1 MEACDGIRKELLKH
15 ASAINNSPLQGVDV
29 ADVTMVDGQIRMTS
43 DPSRAMPLSEVVMGL
58 KEPIR
63 SEVSATPDERVLE
76 EYSHYAHSAVF
87 AEVRLDEELGM
98 LRVARVVSA
107 VAAGRILNP
116 KTARSQIL
124 GAVVGGIGMALHE
137 ETVIDHRYGR
147 FMNHNLA
154 EYHVP
159 VHADVHAIDVIFVD
173 EQEHRLNPLGVKGV
187 GEIGIVGTAA
197 AIANAVFH
205 ATGVRVRD
213 LPITIDKL
221 LELRQPTSNH
231 AA

>member
-1 MEACDGIRKELLKH
+1 
-15 ASAINNSPLQGVDV
+15 
-29 ADVTMVDGQIRMTS
+29 MVDGQIRVKS
-43 DPSRAMPLSEVVMGL
+43 DPSRAMPLSEVVMSL
-58 KEPIR
+58 NETIT
-63 SEVSATPDERVLE
+63 SEASSAPDEQVLQ

-137 ETVIDHRYGR
+137 QTVIDHRYGR

-205 ATGVRVRD
+205 ATGVRVSD